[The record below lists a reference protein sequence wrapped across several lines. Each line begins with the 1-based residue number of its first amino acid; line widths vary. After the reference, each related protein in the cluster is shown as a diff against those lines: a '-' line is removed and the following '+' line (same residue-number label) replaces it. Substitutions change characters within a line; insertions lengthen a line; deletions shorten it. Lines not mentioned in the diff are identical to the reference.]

1 MEIERFILKVK
12 LLAIMGAASFRR
24 LAERLCRISWLV
36 IDKLQICSVEGIRE
50 L

>member
-24 LAERLCRISWLV
+24 LAERLCRPLV
-36 IDKLQICSVEGIRE
+36 LLPGIF
-50 L
+50 